1 MGDVFQTRTPA
12 IAGNILI
19 RTPQIEAYESICE
32 FLDDDTNDREVGIV
46 LPVGCGK
53 SGLITLT
60 PFAFRSNRVLVV
72 APGINI
78 AEQLGSD
85 FDPSNPDMFYN
96 KCQVLDGIPYPEH
109 VPIRGNT
116 TNLADLEDAEVV
128 ITNIQQLQREN
139 NRWLNILPPDFF
151 DLILFDEAHHNVA
164 TSWEALRQ
172 AFPNAKVV
180 NYSATP
186 RRADGQ
192 LMAGRIIYSYPV
204 VRAIQEG
211 YVKRLK
217 ALVLNPTSLRYVR
230 RGDGQEVE
238 VSLDEV
244 RRLGEE
250 DAGFRRS
257 IVTSVETLNTI
268 VDASIHALNNLRHG
282 TGDQR
287 HKIIA
292 SALNF
297 DHCIQVVEAYRA
309 RGLRAEY
316 VHSREDGATNQRI
329 IQRLHSHDIDVI
341 VQVRKLGEGF
351 DHPYL
356 SVAAVFS
363 IFRELAPFVQFVG
376 RIMRVIERNN
386 PDSPLNQGIV
396 VFHAGANIAR
406 VWGDFQSF
414 SQADQEFF
422 DQLLPME
429 GLDFTNSNELLLEP
443 NINAPRRSP
452 RLVDIR
458 QQNQVLVEEIPLLDT
473 DEEARRAFEIL
484 RQRGFTP
491 DEYQRA
497 YEHQSIPTPRFRER
511 QAARMALADRVQ
523 NATGQILAR
532 RSIRPQGRTLD
543 TRRIGQSNFQVVKA
557 AIDRKINT
565 LVGRSNGERS
575 EFSRQ
580 ELDTIEREFD
590 QLVLE
595 AEGEVLNA

>member
-1 MGDVFQTRTPA
+1 MGEVFQGRTPV
-12 IAGNILI
+12 IIGNPHL
-19 RTPQIEAYESICE
+19 RSPQVEAFESIQNYFSE
-32 FLDDDTNDREVGIV
+32 EATDREVGIV

-60 PFAFRSNRVLVV
+60 PFAIQANRALVV
-72 APGINI
+72 APGVNI
-78 AEQLGSD
+78 ADQLCND
-85 FDPSNPDMFYN
+85 FDPSNPDMFYT
-96 KCQVLDGIPYPEH
+96 KCLVLDSAPYPEY
-109 VPIRGNT
+109 VPIRGAS
-116 TNLADLEDAEVV
+116 TNRADLEDAEVV
-128 ITNIQQLQREN
+128 ITNIQQLQGEN
-139 NRWLNILPPDFF
+139 NHWLNALPPDFF

-164 TSWEALRQ
+164 VSWEALRQ
-172 AFPNAKVV
+172 AFPDAKVV

-192 LMAGRIIYSYPV
+192 LMAGKIIYSYPV
-204 VRAIQEG
+204 ARAIQEG

-230 RGDGQEVE
+230 RDDGQEVE

-257 IVTSVETLNTI
+257 IVTAEETLNTI
-268 VDASIHALNNLRHG
+268 VDASIRALNNLRRE
-282 TGDQR
+282 TSDQR

-292 SALNF
+292 SALNY
-297 DHCIQVVEAYRA
+297 DHCIQVVEAYRT

-316 VHSREDGATNQRI
+316 VHSREDSATNQRI

-376 RIMRVIERNN
+376 RIMRVIERDN
-386 PDSPLNQGIV
+386 PESILNQGIV
-396 VFHAGANIAR
+396 VFHAGGNIAR
-406 VWGDFQSF
+406 VWSDFQSF
-414 SQADQEFF
+414 SQADQEYF

-429 GLDFTNSNELLLEP
+429 GLDFANSDEILIDPSANTRHS
-443 NINAPRRSP
+443 A

-458 QQNQVLVEEIPLLDT
+458 KQNQVLVEEIPLLEA

-484 RQRGFTP
+484 RQKGFTP
-491 DEYQRA
+491 EKYREA
-497 YEHQSIPTPRFRER
+497 YELEPIATPKFRRR
-511 QAARMALADRVQ
+511 QAARQALDDRVQ
-523 NATGQILAR
+523 NTVGRILASR
-532 RSIRPQGRTLD
+532 RINPQGKKLD
-543 TRRIGQSNFQVVKA
+543 TRRLGKSNFQILKA
-557 AIDRKINT
+557 AIDHKINT
-565 LVGRSNGERS
+565 LVGRGSGERS
-575 EFSRQ
+575 DFSHT
-580 ELDTIEREFD
+580 ELETIEREFER
-590 QLVLE
+590 LVLE
-595 AEGEVLNA
+595 VEEEFFSA